1 MSGVDK
7 HQAASR
13 AQALWECGAYFLRL
27 GATAFGGPAA
37 HLARMQEEAV
47 GRRGWVK
54 QEEFQD
60 LVGAANLFPGPA
72 STQVAMAL
80 GYRRAGVA
88 GLLLSGTGFILPGAL
103 ATLLLAWLYQR
114 YGMLPVTQ
122 SILYCARPALVAIL
136 VEAIYRL
143 GRKVLR
149 GWVAI
154 VLALLSLGAAW
165 FVQQGLFI
173 LLGAGVVALAVHW
186 IRSGGLAGK
195 GARSN
200 SLLLIPFFGKVAL
213 GAGAVGSLFLLF
225 FKLGFT
231 VFGSGYVLIAFLRT
245 ELVERLHLITGAQ
258 LYDAIAAGQLTPG
271 PVFATATFIGYI
283 TQGWAGAAAATVGI
297 FLPSFPM
304 AVAISV
310 FAGKLRR
317 SAAASAFLAGV
328 TAAAIALMAQVTLYM
343 AKSAVIDVW
352 SGLIVL
358 AGLGLV
364 LFTRIN
370 SAWLFLGAV
379 VLGVIRALLF
389 HS

>member
-1 MSGVDK
+1 
-7 HQAASR
+7 
-13 AQALWECGAYFLRL
+13 
-27 GATAFGGPAA
+27 
-37 HLARMQEEAV
+37 MQEEVVA
-47 GRRGWVK
+47 RRGWVN
-54 QEEFQD
+54 QDEFQD

-136 VEAIYRL
+136 VDAIYRL
-143 GRKVLR
+143 ARKALR
-149 GWVAI
+149 GWIAI
-154 VLALLSLGAAW
+154 ALAILSLVAAW
-165 FVQQGLFI
+165 FVQQGVFI
-173 LLGAGVVALAVHW
+173 LLGAGVLALVFYF
-186 IRSGGLAGK
+186 IKSK
-195 GARSN
+195 GARMGAVTRSN
-200 SLLLIPFFGKVAL
+200 SLLLIPLFAKVSL
-213 GAGAVGSLFLLF
+213 GAGAAGSLFLLF

-231 VFGSGYVLIAFLRT
+231 VFGSGYVLIAFLRA

-283 TQGWAGAAAATVGI
+283 TQGWAGAAVATAGI

-317 SAAASAFLAGV
+317 SAGASAFLAGV
-328 TAAAIALMAQVTLYM
+328 TVAAIALMAQVTLFM
-343 AKSAVIDVW
+343 ARSAVIDVG
-352 SGLIVL
+352 SALIAVT
-358 AGLGLV
+358 GLGLV
-364 LFTRIN
+364 LFTRMN
-370 SAWLFLGAV
+370 SAWLFVGAV
-379 VLGVIRALLF
+379 VLGVVRALLF

>member
-1 MSGVDK
+1 
-7 HQAASR
+7 
-13 AQALWECGAYFLRL
+13 
-27 GATAFGGPAA
+27 
-37 HLARMQEEAV
+37 MQEEVVA
-47 GRRGWVK
+47 RRGWVK
-54 QEEFQD
+54 QEEFLD

-114 YGMLPVTQ
+114 YGMLPVTP

-136 VEAIYRL
+136 IEAIYRL
-143 GRKVLR
+143 GRRALR

-154 VLALLSLGAAW
+154 VLAVLSLVAAW
-165 FVQQGLFI
+165 FMQPGVFI
-173 LLGAGVVALAVHW
+173 LLGAGVLALAFYF
-186 IRSGGLAGK
+186 IKSKGTGK
-195 GARSN
+195 GAGARSN
-200 SLLLIPFFGKVAL
+200 SLLLIPFFGKLVL
-213 GAGAVGSLFLLF
+213 GAGAVGSLFVLF

-231 VFGSGYVLIAFLRT
+231 VFGSGYVLIAFLRA

-271 PVFATATFIGYI
+271 PVFATATFIGYL
-283 TQGWAGAAAATVGI
+283 TQSWAGAAAATAGI

-317 SAAASAFLAGV
+317 SAGASAFLAGV

-343 AKSAVIDVW
+343 AKTAMIDVW
-352 SGLIVL
+352 SALIAL

-364 LFTRIN
+364 LFARIN
-370 SAWLFLGAV
+370 SAWLFVGAV
-379 VLGVIRALLF
+379 LIGVIRALVI
-389 HS
+389 H